1 MEVIK
6 INFRE
11 KIKHENFEGVLLFV
25 LALISTL
32 LLYIYKN
39 NNDSFGVLIT
49 SLLFLLVM
57 FAIFLGNRKE
67 NKILLVSGSLVYIWI
82 AWYWLSI

>member
-11 KIKHENFEGVLLFV
+11 KIKDEKSEGVLLFV

-32 LLYIYKN
+32 LLYVYKN

-49 SLLFLLVM
+49 SLFFLLVM

-67 NKILLVSGSLVYIWI
+67 NKILLVGGSLVYIWI